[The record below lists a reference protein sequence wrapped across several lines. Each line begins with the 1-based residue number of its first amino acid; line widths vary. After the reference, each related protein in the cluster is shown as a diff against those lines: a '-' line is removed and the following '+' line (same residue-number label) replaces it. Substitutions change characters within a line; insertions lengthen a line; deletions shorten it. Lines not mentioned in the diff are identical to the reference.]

1 MTPLSEVYDSFL
13 QKITDFDILK
23 LEEEDFLNEC
33 FQLLKSS
40 VARFTVSD
48 DIYIAEQ
55 SSEFNRVLTS
65 LEIDILS
72 LGMVLAWVEPKIN
85 NIALYKMKLSSKDY
99 KSFSQANH
107 IKEMREIKS
116 QAQKDFL
123 YWSTIY
129 SSKKALERLNKR

>member
-40 VARFTVSD
+40 VARFAVSD
-48 DIYIAEQ
+48 DIYIVEQ

-107 IKEMREIKS
+107 IKEMREIKA

>member
-1 MTPLSEVYDSFL
+1 MTPLNEVYDSFL

-23 LEEEDFLNEC
+23 LDEEDFLNEC
-33 FQLLKSS
+33 LQLLKSS
-40 VARFTVSD
+40 VARFTVGE
-48 DIYIAEQ
+48 DIYIVE
-55 SSEFNRVLTS
+55 SESKFNRILTP
-65 LEIDILS
+65 LEVDILS

-85 NIALYKMKLSSKDY
+85 NITLYKMKLSSKDY

-116 QAQKDFL
+116 QVQKDFL

-129 SSKKALERLNKR
+129 SSKRTLERLNKR

>member
-1 MTPLSEVYDSFL
+1 MTPLSEVYNSFL

-23 LEEEDFLNEC
+23 LDEEDFFYEC

-40 VARFTVSD
+40 VARFTVSN
-48 DIYIAEQ
+48 DICIVEQ